1 MEKEKAEEARLQ
13 ARLEQEEADLEVA
26 EQLQVD
32 FDLDDRR
39 REAEAWEVEAWEV
52 EQDRNPLS
60 NPLLLPRADR
70 EANVVQSSNEGPGR

>member
-1 MEKEKAEEARLQ
+1 M
-13 ARLEQEEADLEVA
+13 A

-32 FDLDDRR
+32 IYLDDIRQQ
-39 REAEAWEVEAWEV
+39 AEAWEV

-60 NPLLLPRADR
+60 DPLLLPRADI

>member
-1 MEKEKAEEARLQ
+1 MRERMEKEKAEEARLQ

-26 EQLQVD
+26 GQLQEDID
-32 FDLDDRR
+32 FDDRR
-39 REAEAWEVEAWEV
+39 REAQAWEV

-60 NPLLLPRADR
+60 DPLLLPRADI

>member
-1 MEKEKAEEARLQ
+1 MEKEKAEEARLE
-13 ARLEQEEADLEVA
+13 ARLEQEAADLEVA

-39 REAEAWEVEAWEV
+39 QKAEAWEV
-52 EQDRNPLS
+52 EQDRSPLS